1 MIGRPV
7 IRRKKTEDSPN
18 LPALSFFFL
27 YFHVFYKPY
36 DVPDSHYVLNL
47 QSRVSGCILDM
58 KLIFNC

>member
-1 MIGRPV
+1 M
-7 IRRKKTEDSPN
+7 IRRKNTEDSTN
-18 LPALSFFFL
+18 LLALSFFFY

-47 QSRVSGCILDM
+47 KSRVFGCILDM